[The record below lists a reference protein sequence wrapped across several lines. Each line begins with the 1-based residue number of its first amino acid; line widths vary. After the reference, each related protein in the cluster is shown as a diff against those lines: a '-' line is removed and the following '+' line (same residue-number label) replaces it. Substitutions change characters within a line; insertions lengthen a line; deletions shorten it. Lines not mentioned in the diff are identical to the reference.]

1 MNNKRFSVRAIVIA
15 VLITF
20 LLTGG
25 LGILAARCLL
35 GPGGLAVL
43 EGMSLID
50 RRFIAEYDEA
60 EAADGALNGMVDALG
75 DRWSHYLDPDQ
86 SEALRQTRTNAYVGI
101 GITYQKSDDPF
112 GMEIVEVKAGTSA
125 EEGGLKPGEYIVGI
139 GGEPLTEENFDEL
152 TASIAGT
159 EGETRTITV
168 RSAAGAE
175 REVELTLRQVETPP
189 AEGAMLDGH
198 MGYVRLENFYQNAA
212 DSVKAAVEDL
222 LAQGAE
228 GLIFDV
234 RSNPG
239 GYVTELTELL
249 DYLLPEGPIFAEH
262 SKNGPTKVTSSDVN
276 CVDLPMVVLVN
287 EDSYSAAE
295 LFAAQLRE
303 SVNAKL
309 VGGQTCGKGYYQ
321 QGFPLSNGGELHIS
335 TGMYTTGGGVSLIG
349 TGLTPDYVVDGVD
362 AQLDKAVEVLKAAME
377 EREAE

>member
-1 MNNKRFSVRAIVIA
+1 MNKKRFSVRAILITV
-15 VLITF
+15 VITF

-25 LGILAARCLL
+25 LGIIAARCLL
-35 GPGGLAVL
+35 GPGGLAML
-43 EGMSLID
+43 EGLSLID

-60 EAADGALNGMVDALG
+60 EAVDSALNGMVDALG
-75 DRWSHYLDPDQ
+75 DRWSHYLDPEE
-86 SEALRQTRTNAYVGI
+86 SAALRRTRANAYVGI
-101 GITYQKSDDPF
+101 GITYQRSDDPL
-112 GMEIVEVKAGTSA
+112 GMTIVSVTENSPAQKAGLA
-125 EEGGLKPGEYIVGI
+125 VGEQIVAVDGTA
-139 GGEPLTEENFDEL
+139 LTEENFDRL
-152 TASIAGT
+152 VGSIAGA
-159 EGETRTITV
+159 EGETRTLTV
-168 RSAAGAE
+168 RSAEGVE
-175 REVELTLRQVETPP
+175 REVTLTLDRVEQAP
-189 AEGAMLDGH
+189 AEGVLLDGH

-212 DSVKAAVEDL
+212 ASVKEAVEDL

-239 GYVTELTELL
+239 GYVSELTELL

-262 SKNGPTKVTSSDVN
+262 SKNGPTTVTSSDAD

-303 SVNAKL
+303 SMNAKL

-321 QGFPLSNGGELHIS
+321 QGFTLSNGGELHIS

-349 TGLTPDYVVDGVD
+349 TGLIPDYEVEGVD
-362 AQLDKAVEVLKAAME
+362 AQLDKAVEVLQAAME
-377 EREAE
+377 ERETE